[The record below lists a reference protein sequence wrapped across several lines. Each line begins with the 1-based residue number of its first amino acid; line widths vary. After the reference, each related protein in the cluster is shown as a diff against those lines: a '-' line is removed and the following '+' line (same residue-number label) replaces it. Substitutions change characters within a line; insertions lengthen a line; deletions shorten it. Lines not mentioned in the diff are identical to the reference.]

1 MKFLKGSIFPNK
13 WKELFYI
20 IALLLVPINSINLTA
35 ETKRIDYRQ
44 EMRSFVEQISR
55 TARRERPGFIVI
67 PQNGLE
73 LVTVNG
79 KPEGKPVNSYL
90 DAIDGIGCE
99 ELFFGY
105 GGDGWVTPVNTR
117 EYFLSYLSLYKKKG
131 KAVLVIDYVKGSSR
145 AKRSFELSKKY
156 GFISFRGERSLS
168 KFPGKAYGLN
178 GRSITSIREAGNFL
192 YLINYSG
199 FGSLSQFLTGL
210 KKIGYDLLIL
220 DAVFREKF
228 LTKKEVSSLRRK
240 PGGGRRLVLSYLSIG
255 EAEDYRYYWKDPWK
269 KNPPPFLAKEN
280 PEWKGNYKVKFWMGE
295 WKEIIAGREDGRGF
309 KTSYLKK
316 ILDAGFDGVYLDI
329 VDAAMYFEGR

>member
-1 MKFLKGSIFPNK
+1 MLERTGFLKK
-13 WKELFYI
+13 LKVLFFVI
-20 IALLLVPINSINLTA
+20 IILSVPIKGTDLTA

-79 KPEGKPVNSYL
+79 KPGGKPVKSFL

-105 GGDGWVTPVNTR
+105 GGDGRVTPVNTR
-117 EYFLSYLSLYKKKG
+117 NYFMSYLNLYQKKG

-145 AKRSFELSKKY
+145 AKRSFELSKRY

-210 KKIGYDLLIL
+210 KKTGYDLLIL
-220 DAVFREKF
+220 DAVFRERF
-228 LTKKEVSSLRRK
+228 LTKEEVSSLKRK
-240 PGGGRRLVLSYLSIG
+240 PGGGRRPVISYLSIG
-255 EAEDYRYYWKDPWK
+255 EAEDYRYYWKDAWK
-269 KNPPPFLAKEN
+269 KNPPLFLDGEN

-295 WKEIIAGREDGRGF
+295 WKEIISGREDGRGF

-329 VDAAMYFEGR
+329 IDAAMYFEGR